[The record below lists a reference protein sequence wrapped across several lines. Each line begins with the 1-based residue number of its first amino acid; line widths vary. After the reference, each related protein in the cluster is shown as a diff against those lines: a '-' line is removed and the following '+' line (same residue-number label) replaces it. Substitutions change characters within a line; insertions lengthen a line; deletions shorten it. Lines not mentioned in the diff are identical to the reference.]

1 MSRTPSQ
8 YVEVTVAFA
17 PVAMPPILLH
27 VAYYCV
33 ANTIIS
39 LAIHEHKKRLQFL
52 GLPMTGPDAVREG
65 TEDYVLLFADRMQ
78 RSLISDDPRLIRL
91 VLDKTDRAKRHEAL
105 LREQE
110 EMDRASTE
118 LVEERR
124 RWYSRTADTI
134 AEDVR
139 AARERQIW
147 SIKEQMAE
155 QKARSRTRQENLRKL
170 HSASQP
176 PP

>member
-1 MSRTPSQ
+1 MGSAASLRAYSKQSNARLLSSATKQAMSRTPSQ

-78 RSLISDDPRLIRL
+78 RCVMRP
-91 VLDKTDRAKRHEAL
+91 VCHEAA
-105 LREQE
+105 RIPPSHVMGTWQT
-110 EMDRASTE
+110 RH
-118 LVEERR
+118 
-124 RWYSRTADTI
+124 YPITI
-134 AEDVR
+134 VSVR
-139 AARERQIW
+139 
-147 SIKEQMAE
+147 
-155 QKARSRTRQENLRKL
+155 
-170 HSASQP
+170 HP
-176 PP
+176 HPHFVF